1 MRVLMTALLM
11 GGAAASLGAQSAV
24 TIDSGMT
31 REQVVAKLGEPM
43 SVRSYEGHTYLY
55 YKNGCE
61 KTCGMSDL
69 IVLDSGKVVDAV
81 FRAPSRHYSGTSSSP
96 RMISM
101 AEAKRASGSEV
112 PLALPAGEPSVK
124 DSTKP
129 ADTAAAKP
137 AKSDEKKA
145 APAPKKTSAKSAS
158 GSGNKSPKT
167 SKPLATNLPTV
178 TTPRVEGLAKTP
190 PSAPAKTVAAPEK
203 KTEPAPVDK
212 KPDASAAKKDST
224 KQPPAKPPA
233 GDEN

>member
-1 MRVLMTALLM
+1 MRVLMTVLLM
-11 GGAAASLGAQSAV
+11 GGAAASLGAQGTV

-31 REQVVAKLGEPM
+31 REQVVGKLGEPL

-69 IVLDSGKVVDAV
+69 VVLDSGKVVDAV

-101 AEAKRASGSEV
+101 AEAKRASGNGV
-112 PLALPAGEPSVK
+112 PLAVPAGEPAAK
-124 DSTKP
+124 DSTMP

-137 AKSDEKKA
+137 VKANAKKPA
-145 APAPKKTSAKSAS
+145 AAPKKMPAKATKSA
-158 GSGNKSPKT
+158 GNKALPT
-167 SKPLATNLPTV
+167 SLPTV
-178 TTPRVEGLAKTP
+178 TTPRMEGLSKAP

-203 KTEPAPVDK
+203 KTEPAPAEK
-212 KPDASAAKKDST
+212 KPDAPTAKKDST
-224 KQPPAKPPA
+224 TKPSAKPLA
-233 GDEN
+233 GHEG

>member
-1 MRVLMTALLM
+1 MRVLMTALLI

-69 IVLDSGKVVDAV
+69 VVLDSNKVVDAV
-81 FRAPSRHYSGTSSSP
+81 FRAASRRYSGTSSSP

-101 AEAKRASGSEV
+101 AEAKRASGSGV
-112 PLALPAGEPSVK
+112 PLAIPAGEPAAK
-124 DSTKP
+124 DSTSP

-137 AKSDEKKA
+137 VKSDEKKA
-145 APAPKKTSAKSAS
+145 ARALKRTSKSVS
-158 GSGNKSPKT
+158 GSGAKSPRT

-190 PSAPAKTVAAPEK
+190 PSAAAPEK
-203 KTEPAPVDK
+203 KTEPAPAEK

-233 GDEN
+233 GDEG